1 MLKENSCSFIDH
13 IISSQVILGV
23 QTTFAVSFHESLTL
37 TQGYSPCSQLC
48 SWKARVLP
56 SCFKPWY
63 RSNPGAGDSPSERDP
78 WEKAGGKE
86 RPVGTERRD
95 LTNPAISAFHRKCS
109 VSLFSHILCQFRHHM
124 REIGKMNSLA
134 AATAL
139 LKNFHA
145 YQAHQQTQSLESYFL
160 YWQLTHKLIYYII
173 TMSYS
178 NSIITSVLPMY
189 LSRESSLVQPIGN
202 LM

>member
-1 MLKENSCSFIDH
+1 MLKENSSSFIDH
-13 IISSQVILGV
+13 IISSQVILGA

-48 SWKARVLP
+48 FWKARVLP

-86 RPVGTERRD
+86 RPVGTQRRD

-124 REIGKMNSLA
+124 RDREDELPGSCHGPSEELPCLPSSSTNTEFGVILSI
-134 AATAL
+134 
-139 LKNFHA
+139 
-145 YQAHQQTQSLESYFL
+145 
-160 YWQLTHKLIYYII
+160 LTVD
-173 TMSYS
+173 T
-178 NSIITSVLPMY
+178 
-189 LSRESSLVQPIGN
+189 
-202 LM
+202 